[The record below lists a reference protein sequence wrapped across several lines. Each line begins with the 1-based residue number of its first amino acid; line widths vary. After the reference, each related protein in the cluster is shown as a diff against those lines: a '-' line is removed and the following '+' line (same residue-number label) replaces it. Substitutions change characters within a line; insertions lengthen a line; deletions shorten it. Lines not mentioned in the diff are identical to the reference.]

1 MSLIITSMSQL
12 NMSEVTT
19 MDSLK
24 DTFFMLPAEI
34 RIEILAYLGTRHNL
48 TPVTEASP
56 CMLATYVENEM
67 YIRRTFYKRQF
78 TDRMLQDALAFITF
92 PPNTYGNLNLEHLV
106 VRRHK
111 EQWISGKLPCPF
123 NTTRRN
129 TVESLDSLY
138 HLLDDRNPKYSG
150 IVPDEPN
157 GPVNWVPRS
166 EAEIQRHL
174 QLLLKSEILTRW
186 WGILFP
192 LLNGV
197 AILKDMEKTVYGTS
211 K

>member
-1 MSLIITSMSQL
+1 
-12 NMSEVTT
+12 MSEVTT

-24 DTFFMLPAEI
+24 DTFFMLLAEI

-67 YIRRTFYKRQF
+67 YIR
-78 TDRMLQDALAFITF
+78 L
-92 PPNTYGNLNLEHLV
+92 
-106 VRRHK
+106 
-111 EQWISGKLPCPF
+111 
-123 NTTRRN
+123 
-129 TVESLDSLY
+129 
-138 HLLDDRNPKYSG
+138 
-150 IVPDEPN
+150 PDEPN
-157 GPVNWVPRS
+157 GPVNWVARS

-186 WGILFP
+186 WGILSP

-197 AILKDMEKTVYGTS
+197 AILKDMEETVYGNS
-211 K
+211 Q